1 MEERLI
7 GIAGK
12 RTVDEVK
19 SKRWISEFWKKQGQ
33 ELSTSSSNNF
43 LTL

>member
-19 SKRWISEFWKKQGQ
+19 NKSGSV
-33 ELSTSSSNNF
+33 NF
-43 LTL
+43 GKNTGKN